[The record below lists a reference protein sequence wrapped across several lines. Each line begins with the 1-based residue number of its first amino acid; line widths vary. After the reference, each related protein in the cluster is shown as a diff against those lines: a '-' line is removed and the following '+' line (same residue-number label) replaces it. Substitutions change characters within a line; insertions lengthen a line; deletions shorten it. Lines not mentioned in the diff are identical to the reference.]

1 MLLNLVF
8 GDECW
13 VLVGVGVDDWGGVL
27 LLMFDYVNFE
37 WFWFV
42 LDELVVVIVE
52 VGYDMV

>member
-1 MLLNLVF
+1 MNLVF